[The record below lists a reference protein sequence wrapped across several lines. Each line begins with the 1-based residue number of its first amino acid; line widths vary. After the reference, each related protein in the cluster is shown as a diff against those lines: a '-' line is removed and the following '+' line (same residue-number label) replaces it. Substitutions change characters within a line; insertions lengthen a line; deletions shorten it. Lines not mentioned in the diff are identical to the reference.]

1 MNDAAAWASTKFDGL
16 HPSARLI
23 LLFAVIVATPELE
36 FFVTR
41 EEILKATAFNKRTLY
56 RQFPKLQ
63 ALGLI
68 SRDSRASGER
78 PYWGAAR
85 YRAACFE
92 PSAARATQL
101 REVSNVELGVPA
113 C

>member
-1 MNDAAAWASTKFDGL
+1 MNDAAAWASKNFDGL
-16 HPSARLI
+16 FPSARLI
-23 LLFAVIVATPELE
+23 LLFAAILATAEVE

-41 EEILKATAFNKRTLY
+41 EEILKATGLSKKTLI
-56 RQFPKLQ
+56 REFRKLQ

-68 SRDSRASGER
+68 SRDSRPLGER

-92 PSAARATQL
+92 LALESP
-101 REVSNVELGVPA
+101 EVVADTRTGIGVPA